1 MNNTI
6 IEFYREA
13 NKLKSVDRTGW
24 VEVGIP
30 REKVESVADHIGGSV
45 MLAIAIVTE
54 KNLTVD
60 FAKVVKMI
68 SVRELAKTVN
78 EVSITGGPV
87 DSRTTVVSV
96 LSKLTNGG
104 ELVSLYDEAVAG
116 ETNEAKFVKQL
127 TKIESDL
134 QAKIYEKAGDFSLEN
149 AKADVANYPEGII
162 TPEELVN
169 PSDGWLA
176 YDRRYYT
183 DDVFVT
189 LSNDIKNM

>member
-6 IEFYREA
+6 IEFYREV

-45 MLAIAIVTE
+45 MLALAVFTENNIDLDFSKVIKTIV
-54 KNLTVD
+54 
-60 FAKVVKMI
+60 
-68 SVRELAKTVN
+68 VRELAKIVN
-78 EVSITGGPV
+78 EVSIGREKT
-87 DSRTTVVSV
+87 DSREIAVSV
-96 LSKLTNGG
+96 LSKLTNGQ
-104 ELVSLYDEAVAG
+104 ELVALYDEAVNG
-116 ETNEAKFVKQL
+116 ESEEARFVKQL

-134 QAKIYEKAGDFSLEN
+134 QAKLYEKAGDFTLEN
-149 AKADVANYPEGII
+149 AKADVANYPDGII
-162 TPEELVN
+162 STQELVN

-183 DDVFVT
+183 DEVFVK
-189 LSNDIKNM
+189 LAEDIKNM

>member
-30 REKVESVADHIGGSV
+30 REKVESVSDHIGGSV
-45 MLAIAIVTE
+45 MLALAIFTE
-54 KNLTVD
+54 KNPAID

-68 SVRELAKTVN
+68 TVRELAKIVN
-78 EVSITGGPV
+78 EVSIGGEQQ
-87 DSRTTVVSV
+87 DSRSIAVSV
-96 LSKLTNGG
+96 LSKLTNGQ
-104 ELVSLYDEAVAG
+104 ELVTLYDEAVAG
-116 ETNEAKFVKQL
+116 VSEEAKFVKQL
-127 TKIESDL
+127 TTIESDL
-134 QAKIYEKAGDFSLEN
+134 QAKLYEKAGDFTLEN

-162 TPEELVN
+162 TPQELVN

-183 DDVFVT
+183 DEVFVT
-189 LSNDIKNM
+189 LANDIKNM